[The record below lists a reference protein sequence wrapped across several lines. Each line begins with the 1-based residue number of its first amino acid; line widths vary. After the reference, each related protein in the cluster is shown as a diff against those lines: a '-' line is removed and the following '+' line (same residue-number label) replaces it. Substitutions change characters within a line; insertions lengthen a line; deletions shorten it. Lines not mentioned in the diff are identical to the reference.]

1 MNIRKILVERP
12 LFDEFLERFVGRA
25 KAIEAGD
32 STGANDRIGPLPMS
46 KRPSRASS
54 SAAHGRRTVYMFAD
68 LDLVTVSQH
77 GHQYPL

>member
-46 KRPSRASS
+46 KRPLAASP
-54 SAAHGRRTVYMFAD
+54 AAHGRWAVDMFTD